1 MNYIKF
7 LNYLRSFDKELFEV
21 TSKEQKEFLST
32 MKEPVDD
39 IDRSFN
45 QFRGRHFFLPYTQRN
60 SSRDYFVLCFTSVC
74 TILLDSLCIQA

>member
-45 QFRGRHFFLPYTQRN
+45 QFRGRHFF
-60 SSRDYFVLCFTSVC
+60 
-74 TILLDSLCIQA
+74 TIHSKK

>member
-32 MKEPVDD
+32 M
-39 IDRSFN
+39 
-45 QFRGRHFFLPYTQRN
+45 
-60 SSRDYFVLCFTSVC
+60 
-74 TILLDSLCIQA
+74 